1 MKDIVTLT
9 GCDTFEL
16 SQKAFPSNFE
26 PKLYD
31 IWLSY
36 ISTRTAYDLFQLGG
50 KNKRLCMEYALRGFF
65 SLVQSRFSR
74 VLISNTNVDLCKIS
88 GAQAA
93 KKYQPTADALKKFF
107 TNKALGQ
114 LFRLSDIQ
122 VVLDGGKNPAANA
135 YIATKVEVYLAF
147 LPKSAFVPTSEGVK
161 KAKLSL
167 MLFDNKARLFGSE
180 VPKALQPR
188 GNLQQKMDKTSTVDP
203 YPIFD
208 ALVKKSKPSDWS
220 LWFKDVNLSVAR
232 ARGDV
237 LAARLELD
245 PSDPIFLGR
254 TPHGQ
259 AERQLRNDLKSLF
272 MGVS

>member
-1 MKDIVTLT
+1 MKDIVTIT

-16 SQKAFPSNFE
+16 NQKAFPSNFE
-26 PKLYD
+26 PKLYE

-36 ISTRTAYDLFQLGG
+36 IGTRTAYDLFQLGG
-50 KNKRLCMEYALRGFF
+50 KDKKLCMEYALRGFF

-74 VLISNTNVDLCKIS
+74 VLISNTNVDLCKLSTIE
-88 GAQAA
+88 AA
-93 KKYQPTADALKKFF
+93 KKYQPSAAALKKFF
-107 TNKALGQ
+107 MNKTFGQ
-114 LFRLSDIQ
+114 LFRMSDIQ

-147 LPKSAFVPTSEGVK
+147 MPKSAFVPTSDGVK

-167 MLFDNKARLFGSE
+167 MLFDNKARLFGNE

-188 GNLQQKMDKTSTVDP
+188 GNLQQKMDKTSMVDS
-203 YPIFD
+203 YPTFD
-208 ALVKKSKPSDWS
+208 SLVKKSKPSDWS

-237 LAARLELD
+237 LAARIELD

-254 TPHGQ
+254 TPHSQ
-259 AERQLRNDLKSLF
+259 AERQLRKDIQSLF
-272 MGVS
+272 IGVS